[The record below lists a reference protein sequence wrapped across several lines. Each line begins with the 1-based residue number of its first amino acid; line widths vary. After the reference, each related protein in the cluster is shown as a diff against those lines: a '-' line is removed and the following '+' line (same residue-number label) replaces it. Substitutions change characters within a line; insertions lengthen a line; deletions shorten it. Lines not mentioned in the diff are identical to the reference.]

1 MKIKKLNP
9 ITLRNAIDE
18 GIKSG
23 IAKNFNPKNHLKQLK
38 SKIK

>member
-1 MKIKKLNP
+1 MKIKKLKTT
-9 ITLRNAIDE
+9 TLRNAIDV

-38 SKIK
+38 SKMK